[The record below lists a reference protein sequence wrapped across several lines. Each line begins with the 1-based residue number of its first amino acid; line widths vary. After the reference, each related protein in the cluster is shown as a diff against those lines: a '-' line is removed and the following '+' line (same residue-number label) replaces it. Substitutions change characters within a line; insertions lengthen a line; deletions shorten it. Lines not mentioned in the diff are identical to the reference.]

1 MKSTA
6 RSEESLVGSLVAIVF
21 MLFIA
26 YAFYDSIGP
35 AIDQLLDQRLLEA
48 SRIIK

>member
-6 RSEESLVGSLVAIVF
+6 RSEESLIGSLVAIVF

-26 YAFYDSIGP
+26 YQFYDSLGP
-35 AIDQLLDQRLLEA
+35 AIDQLLDQRLMEI